1 MLMRGTLVACVAV
14 LVLGCG
20 GPSTEIPTVGSGDI
34 AQERE
39 RQLAYQFQAYVAQN
53 SRLQQVYH
61 HVATANAEFCGAR
74 VAQRMG
80 FIAVTPQDLPERYR
94 EIGRAVLQLDEGR
107 PTVIAV
113 AEHGPASKAGIVAG
127 DILVALNGEPVAV
140 GANAREWMA
149 TRLNDRSRSRIRVG
163 VLRQGKQHLLDVAP
177 VLACAYPIS
186 LHIDSNVNAFT
197 DGQQIVVHSGILR
210 VAQSDAELAIVVGHE
225 LAHITMGHIDKMKG
239 NQVAG
244 AFGGLIVDVA
254 LAAAGVNTQG
264 AFTRGFGNLGGQAY
278 ATDFEREADYVG
290 AYFVA
295 RAGFNSAEAE
305 KFWRAMAEESPR
317 QIFYAGLHP
326 ASPERFLLMQRAN
339 DEIAHK
345 RRLNLPLR
353 PELKGTQMATPAPV
367 QDRDLTN

>member
-1 MLMRGTLVACVAV
+1 MLMRGTLVACVAF
-14 LVLGCG
+14 LVLGCA
-20 GPSTEIPTVGSGDI
+20 GPSTEIPAIGSGDV

-39 RQLAYQFQAYVAQN
+39 RQLAYQFQAYVSQN

-61 HVATANAEFCGAR
+61 QVATANAEFCGAR

-80 FIAVTPQDLPERYR
+80 FIAVTPQELPERYR
-94 EIGRAVLQLDEGR
+94 EIGRAVLQLDNER

-113 AEHGPASKAGIVAG
+113 AEHGPASKAGIVTG
-127 DILVALNGEPVAV
+127 DILVALNGEPVTL
-140 GANAREWMA
+140 GATRDWMA
-149 TRLNDRSRSRIRVG
+149 ARLNDRSHSRIRVA
-163 VLRQGKQHLLDVAP
+163 VLRHGKQHAFDVTP

-197 DGQQIVVHSGILR
+197 DGQQIVVHSGVLR
-210 VAQSDAELAIVVGHE
+210 IAQSDAELAIVVGHE

-264 AFTRGFGNLGGQAY
+264 TFTRGFGNLGGQAY

-295 RAGFNSAEAE
+295 RAGFNSAESE
-305 KFWRAMAEESPR
+305 KFWRAMAEENPR

-353 PELKGTQMATPAPV
+353 PELKATQVTAPAR
-367 QDRDLTN
+367 DRDLTN